1 MKFALRTKLFA
12 LTTFVITLVMAA
24 VAWFLTLRHI
34 EERRGEVEAEVARVA
49 KNLGRLQL
57 LGSLDWDV
65 YENYLPVLMQNR
77 DIVYVAIYDERNAI
91 RAHALNPD
99 LVELPADR
107 LSERDERDVVRRL
120 DRGDIA
126 ADSRSDLRT
135 EVVAIEVG
143 GRVRGSVHVGFSLIA
158 VNRELAEGVR
168 LNVLIAVG
176 FVVFSGV
183 LSFFLSR
190 RLTRPL
196 ERLSL
201 AMRAIAA
208 GDLDQEVVP
217 ETYDEIGD
225 LAETFNRMAG
235 DLRERQIGDRLAGE
249 MRSTFQL
256 DRLASLV
263 GDRLAHAVGAGA
275 ARLYLRRGPVKKRF
289 ECIGGRTVEAGEAA
303 GNPGPAA
310 LTLRRPE
317 RAALRLTPDGAPVD
331 ELPEAV
337 QAALAA
343 IAPGP
348 AALVVPMLVSDEV
361 RGLLVLEPGAA
372 GGFDERNRQLAAKL
386 ASQATLALENALLYE
401 ELREQ
406 DRMRGELQVAR
417 AVQQKLLPRTAP
429 TATGF
434 ELDGLCRPA
443 TEVGG
448 DYYDFLR
455 LDDDHLGVVIADVSG
470 KGASASLYMAEL
482 KGMMLSL
489 ATLERSPRSLLV
501 ELDRHLG
508 PSLDRKVFVSMLYGV
523 LDAPAR
529 RFTFARA
536 GHSPLLHVRA
546 AGSTAGE
553 RSSPPGRPCDCQ
565 LLAPPGIALGLS
577 DGPLFEDKLEETS
590 LELRAGDAVVLV
602 TDGVTEAMSPA
613 GETFGNPRLLDVVG
627 RGAGDDAVKLRTR
640 ILEAVDR
647 HVDTAP
653 RFDDL
658 TLVVIRS
665 IA

>member
-602 TDGVTEAMSPA
+602 TDGVTEALSPA